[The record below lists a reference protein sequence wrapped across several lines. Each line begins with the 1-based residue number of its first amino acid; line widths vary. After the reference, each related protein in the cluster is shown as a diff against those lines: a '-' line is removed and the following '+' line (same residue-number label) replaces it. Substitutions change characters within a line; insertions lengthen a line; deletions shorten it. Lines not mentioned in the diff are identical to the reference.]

1 MKKLKR
7 IFKVFGFFFL
17 GILLL
22 FTILVIVFFSKYNRW
37 YKNDFKR
44 DFQGVCLHDLGE
56 KEEYEK
62 LVEEKV
68 ENFILSDTKT
78 DFVVFTPEE
87 VLYILSLNIETS
99 ESFDLEDIC
108 LSSAKNSWQ
117 LYLKYKVGSISLPW
131 TAMNVI
137 KDNRETAEIYVN
149 EIKVGNIRVPG
160 AIEKKVMVDIN
171 RGISDAVIMLNENR
185 FLGRVIENIEFLDDK
200 VVFKGSR

>member
-1 MKKLKR
+1 MKLKR
-7 IFKVFGFFFL
+7 IFKVLGFLFL

-22 FTILVIVFFSKYNRW
+22 FIILVIVFCSKYSRW
-37 YKNDFKR
+37 YKNDFKQG
-44 DFQGVCLHDLGE
+44 FQGVCLVDLDE
-56 KEEYEK
+56 EEEYER

-68 ENFILSDTKT
+68 ENFTLSDTRT

-87 VLYILSLNIETS
+87 VLYLLSQDIETS

-108 LSSAKNSWQ
+108 LIPVKDSWQ

-131 TAMNVI
+131 VAMNVV

-149 EIKVGNIRVPG
+149 KIKIGNTKVP
-160 AIEKKVMVDIN
+160 AVIVKKIKVDIN

-200 VVFKGSR
+200 VVFKGSI